1 MEYGYSMKN
10 NHNEYYSTVIL
21 KNVCFFSNQYFIF
34 PLCVSYDNGNSTWRE
49 QSSSPFSHTL
59 YELKNYRIHY
69 ENMPFFVV

>member
-34 PLCVSYDNGNSTWRE
+34 PLIVPNLDVC
-49 QSSSPFSHTL
+49 
-59 YELKNYRIHY
+59 II
-69 ENMPFFVV
+69 